1 MKRIQLFI
9 LLIGIGV
16 LFGSCKKDDGG
27 TGGNQIPSPPD
38 ISDFTFPAS
47 AATSATLYAPSASV
61 VVNQEFDIRF
71 VLYNVTD
78 VFGVALEMAYP
89 AGNIAFSN
97 HNINYDFF
105 SPQSSTLGVRGT
117 VGTAGLYA
125 FGLTFVNGSNRTVSG
140 SGCVMKVRFKATA
153 SGTASFTFA
162 KLEIRKA
169 DGSLISLP
177 QQTVSVS
184 IQ

>member
-1 MKRIQLFI
+1 
-9 LLIGIGV
+9 
-16 LFGSCKKDDGG
+16 
-27 TGGNQIPSPPD
+27 
-38 ISDFTFPAS
+38 
-47 AATSATLYAPSASV
+47 
-61 VVNQEFDIRF
+61 VNQEFDIRF